1 MKKRIYSQLKP
12 WETVEVARHPDRPM
26 TTDYLELV
34 FDEFVE
40 LHGDKTFGDDRA
52 IRTGWAK
59 LDTYK
64 VMVVGHQKG
73 KTLKERNS
81 CFFGCAHPEGYRKAM
96 AKMKMA
102 AKFHMPV
109 ICMIDTPGAYPGI
122 GAEERGQ
129 AQVIASSMFEMSR
142 LPTPVICVVIGE
154 GGSGGALGIGVGD
167 RVAMLEH
174 AYYSVISPE
183 GCAGILWKSHTY
195 KEQAAQALKMTSKDL
210 LRLAVVDD
218 VIREPLGGA
227 HRDHHLMANRL
238 KIFFRNALRELIEQP
253 IDAVAGGPLPE
264 VPPHGRVPGRQD
276 FARGIGRRRV
286 GGPAAAPR
294 PCRSARSLIVRSFM
308 RRAVRIV
315 VLVVLLLI
323 AARRFGWRQRRTAA
337 IWPTISSAAGSSGGT
352 AAKCKTPPPS
362 SRRCGAIMGR
372 MPPDNRLVSISCTDK
387 TLGDEGYRLVG
398 KCFRLERRLSSTA
411 I

>member
-1 MKKRIYSQLKP
+1 MAYPTHCLSFERPIFELEARIQNLDSITAPTPEARDEIRRLRRELTDLKKTIFSQLKP
-12 WETVEVARHPDRPM
+12 WETVEVARHPERPM

-40 LHGDKTFGDDRA
+40 LYGDKTFGDDRA

-64 VMVVGHQKG
+64 VMVIGHQKG
-73 KTLKERNS
+73 KTLKERNA
-81 CFFGCAHPEGYRKAM
+81 CYFGCAHPEGYRKAM

-129 AQVIASSMFEMSR
+129 AQVIASSMLEMSR

-195 KEQAAQALKMTSKDL
+195 KEQAAKALKMTSKDL
-210 LRLAVVDD
+210 MRLG
-218 VIREPLGGA
+218 VIDRVLREPLGGA
-227 HRDHHLMANRL
+227 HRDHHRMANSLKSYIRTELRDLLARPVDQLLEERYQKFRRMGVFLEGGDRL
-238 KIFFRNALRELIEQP
+238 P
-253 IDAVAGGPLPE
+253 DPSAGE
-264 VPPHGRVPGRQD
+264 VPLSGPHR
-276 FARGIGRRRV
+276 A
-286 GGPAAAPR
+286 PAEAEAE
-294 PCRSARSLIVRSFM
+294 
-308 RRAVRIV
+308 
-315 VLVVLLLI
+315 LV
-323 AARRFGWRQRRTAA
+323 AAR
-337 IWPTISSAAGSSGGT
+337 
-352 AAKCKTPPPS
+352 
-362 SRRCGAIMGR
+362 
-372 MPPDNRLVSISCTDK
+372 
-387 TLGDEGYRLVG
+387 
-398 KCFRLERRLSSTA
+398 
-411 I
+411 